1 MKKEE
6 DASKFVKEFL
16 AKWTEKDQDAWFN
29 VWKNFPTEENL
40 SVLKW
45 KPLNDP
51 FFVVSGKESPIG
63 IYYEDS
69 EGAQEFYPVVALSEA
84 SDSDML
90 VLLGFT
96 SHWIVKIDANDNM
109 YYAFVD

>member
-1 MKKEE
+1 MKKE
-6 DASKFVKEFL
+6 DARKFVKEFL
-16 AKWTEKDQDAWFN
+16 AKWTEKDQDAWFK
-29 VWKNFPTEENL
+29 VWEHFPIEENL

-51 FFVVSGKESPIG
+51 FFIVLGKESPIG
-63 IYYEDS
+63 MYYEDS
-69 EGAQEFYPVVALSEA
+69 EGAQEFYPTVALSG
-84 SDSDML
+84 DSEMI

-96 SHWIVKIDANDNM
+96 SHWIVKIDANNDM